1 MIYDIIS
8 TGSKGNAVVINNK
21 ILIDC
26 GVPLKKLKDVYEG
39 LSIVLLTH
47 KHADHFN
54 KRTIKKLAEE
64 RPTLRFACGKQLVP
78 DVVKCGVKKRN
89 IDVVESGK
97 IYDYKAFKISP
108 FTLYHDVE
116 NIGWRIFSG
125 GEKAIYAT
133 DTKTLDGITAKD
145 YDLYLIEANYTDE
158 ELKQRLIEK
167 RYYHSLCVADEAKRL
182 AEKYGGNAE
191 KAYLAGLLHDIG
203 KAVDHEVEG
212 THIQIGVDLAK
223 KYRESGGVIHCIAA
237 HHNDID
243 PNTIEAVLV
252 QAADAISGARPGARR
267 ETLSNYLKR
276 LEKLEEIANS
286 FPGVE
291 KCFAIQAGR
300 EIRIIV
306 KPDQVSEDASVLL
319 AKDIAKRIEDDMVYP
334 GQIKVN
340 VVRETRTVEYAK

>member
-1 MIYDIIS
+1 MTYNVIS
-8 TGSKGNAVVINNK
+8 TGSKGNAVVINDR

-54 KRTIKKLAEE
+54 KRTIKKLAGD
-64 RPTLRFACGKQLVP
+64 RPTLRFACGKQLVT
-78 DVVKCGVKKRN
+78 DVVKCGVKKSN

-167 RYYHSLCVADEAKRL
+167 HRNGDFAYEDRVPLTHLSKKQADNFIIE
-182 AEKYGGNAE
+182 N
-191 KAYLAGLLHDIG
+191 
-203 KAVDHEVEG
+203 
-212 THIQIGVDLAK
+212 
-223 KYRESGGVIHCIAA
+223 GGVNANFVYLHM
-237 HHNDID
+237 HGGSID
-243 PNTIEAVLV
+243 
-252 QAADAISGARPGARR
+252 DC
-267 ETLSNYLKR
+267 
-276 LEKLEEIANS
+276 NS
-286 FPGVE
+286 
-291 KCFAIQAGR
+291 
-300 EIRIIV
+300 
-306 KPDQVSEDASVLL
+306 
-319 AKDIAKRIEDDMVYP
+319 
-334 GQIKVN
+334 
-340 VVRETRTVEYAK
+340 

>member
-39 LSIVLLTH
+39 LSIVLFTH

-167 RYYHSLCVADEAKRL
+167 HRNGDFAYEDRVPLTHLSKKQADNFIIE
-182 AEKYGGNAE
+182 N
-191 KAYLAGLLHDIG
+191 
-203 KAVDHEVEG
+203 
-212 THIQIGVDLAK
+212 
-223 KYRESGGVIHCIAA
+223 GGVNANFVYLHM
-237 HHNDID
+237 HGGSID
-243 PNTIEAVLV
+243 
-252 QAADAISGARPGARR
+252 DC
-267 ETLSNYLKR
+267 
-276 LEKLEEIANS
+276 NS
-286 FPGVE
+286 
-291 KCFAIQAGR
+291 
-300 EIRIIV
+300 
-306 KPDQVSEDASVLL
+306 
-319 AKDIAKRIEDDMVYP
+319 
-334 GQIKVN
+334 
-340 VVRETRTVEYAK
+340 

>member
-8 TGSKGNAVVINNK
+8 TGSKGNAVVINDK

-26 GVPLKKLKDVYEG
+26 GVPFKQVSRVHES

-47 KHADHFN
+47 KHTDHFN

-64 RPTLRFACGKQLVP
+64 RPTLRFACGKWLVP

-167 RYYHSLCVADEAKRL
+167 HRNGDFTYEDRVPLTHLSKKQADNFIIE
-182 AEKYGGNAE
+182 N
-191 KAYLAGLLHDIG
+191 
-203 KAVDHEVEG
+203 
-212 THIQIGVDLAK
+212 
-223 KYRESGGVIHCIAA
+223 GGVNANFVYLHM
-237 HHNDID
+237 HGGSID
-243 PNTIEAVLV
+243 
-252 QAADAISGARPGARR
+252 DC
-267 ETLSNYLKR
+267 
-276 LEKLEEIANS
+276 NS
-286 FPGVE
+286 
-291 KCFAIQAGR
+291 
-300 EIRIIV
+300 
-306 KPDQVSEDASVLL
+306 
-319 AKDIAKRIEDDMVYP
+319 
-334 GQIKVN
+334 
-340 VVRETRTVEYAK
+340 